1 MTRTIRT
8 LAAAF
13 ILALAALAV
22 SGAPAM
28 AVEEPP
34 HAVLARD
41 GKFELRRYAPMV
53 VAEVVT
59 TGARYQAVNA
69 GFRPLA
75 RYIFGGNTPGAKIAM
90 TSPVTQTGAPA
101 GRDGKG
107 EKIAMTAPVAQ
118 TKQGDAWTIRFVMPA
133 GSTLATMPAP
143 NDPSVKLLEE
153 PARTVAT
160 LRFSGL
166 ATDKDL
172 ARKTDELMGIARARR
187 LEPVGPVTF
196 AYYDPPWTP
205 PFMRRNEVMVE
216 VRAPS

>member
-1 MTRTIRT
+1 MIRTIRT

-13 ILALAALAV
+13 VLALSALV
-22 SGAPAM
+22 VTGAPAM

-34 HAVLARD
+34 HAVLAKD

-53 VAEVVT
+53 VAEVTT
-59 TGARYQAVNA
+59 TGPRGAAVNA

-90 TSPVTQTGAPA
+90 TSPVTQSGA
-101 GRDGKG
+101 GKG

-118 TKQGDAWTIRFVMPA
+118 TRDGDAWRIRFIMPA

-143 NDPSVKLLEE
+143 VDPSVKLLEE
-153 PARTVAT
+153 PGRTVAT

-172 ARKTDELMGIARARR
+172 ARKTEELMAITRARR
-187 LEPVGPVTF
+187 LEPVGAVTF

-216 VRAPS
+216 VRPPA